1 MKILAAASAGGH
13 WIQLLR
19 LTHAFEGNEVVYI
32 CTKKEFGS
40 MVSGSEFHHVKDV
53 NRKNIIGLIKSFFQI
68 WKLITKI
75 KPKLIIS
82 TGAAPGLMCIIVGRI
97 FRIKTVWIDSIANVD
112 QLSMSG
118 KIATKF
124 ASEVY
129 TQWPDLANGKIKYN
143 GNVLA

>member
-1 MKILAAASAGGH
+1 
-13 WIQLLR
+13 
-19 LTHAFEGNEVVYI
+19 
-32 CTKKEFGS
+32 
-40 MVSGSEFHHVKDV
+40 MVSGSEFHHVQDV

-68 WKLITKI
+68 WKLISKI

-129 TQWPDLANGKIKYN
+129 TQWPDLAKGKIKYN

>member
-32 CTKKEFGS
+32 CTKKEFES
-40 MVSGSEFHHVKDV
+40 TVSGSEFHHVKDV
-53 NRKNIIGLIKSFFQI
+53 NRKNIIGLLKSFFQI
-68 WKLITKI
+68 WKLIYKI

-129 TQWPDLANGKIKYN
+129 TQWPDLAKGKIKYN